1 MSVSTH
7 NPARTTSANDNGRRK
22 SLGVE
27 VRIPQDLPI
36 QLVEIEVFAELL
48 DSLGPAAN
56 DDEELL
62 E

>member
-1 MSVSTH
+1 MRTPTQKPAHSV
-7 NPARTTSANDNGRRK
+7 PANDNGRRK

-36 QLVEIEVFAELL
+36 QVVEVEVFAELL

-56 DDEELL
+56 DDEDSQ
-62 E
+62 